1 MRPSTTSDALPPLS
15 SSQQVAEE
23 HSRTNQSVQV
33 REVKDE
39 DDFKGDVGN
48 NYTNIVVV
56 GNTFIFGQVVDIHS
70 TRQQAV
76 NNARKSKILVSV
88 I

>member
-1 MRPSTTSDALPPLS
+1 MRPCKTSDALPPLS

-33 REVKDE
+33 RGVKDA

-48 NYTNIVVV
+48 KYIIV
-56 GNTFIFGQVVDIHS
+56 GNTFIFKVCLGNLLTSIVL
-70 TRQQAV
+70 
-76 NNARKSKILVSV
+76 KL
-88 I
+88 

>member
-1 MRPSTTSDALPPLS
+1 MRPCKTSDALPPLS

-33 REVKDE
+33 REVKDA

-48 NYTNIVVV
+48 NYI
-56 GNTFIFGQVVDIHS
+56 IAHS
-70 TRQQAV
+70 HF
-76 NNARKSKILVSV
+76 KIKQTME
-88 I
+88 